1 MAILEIVKYPAPLL
15 RDGCLAVSHVDP
27 SIKKLALD
35 MVETMYNAPGVG
47 LAAPQVGILKKLVV
61 VDTCNDPKKRDPL
74 VLINPDIIY
83 SEGEMVGEEGCL
95 SIPEIYGDVKR
106 FQGIKVRFLDLDE
119 NEYEINAENFLARVI
134 QHEVDH
140 LEGILFIDRMSKIK
154 RDLLKAKLR
163 KKAKAT
169 VKR

>member
-1 MAILEIVKYPAPLL
+1 
-15 RDGCLAVSHVDP
+15 
-27 SIKKLALD
+27 
-35 MVETMYNAPGVG
+35 
-47 LAAPQVGILKKLVV
+47 
-61 VDTCNDPKKRDPL
+61 
-74 VLINPDIIY
+74 
-83 SEGEMVGEEGCL
+83 MVGEEGCL

-106 FQGIKVRFLDLDE
+106 FQGIKVRFLDLNE
-119 NEYEINAENFLARVI
+119 KEYEIRAENFLARVI

-169 VKR
+169 VNR